1 MIPAKVS
8 GIGVSLL
15 VLSAVGC
22 THVGTVKD
30 ARAYMLDRPASHV
43 WVVGPDNQL
52 VELKHARV
60 LDDTLSGFAGSSYYE
75 VAMSDVKRLQ
85 AKVPDHGATVMLA
98 GGVAVATGLVIAELT
113 STGSKA
119 GCEVLVGGT
128 QTQLFPGGPLIS
140 QGVYAPCPPAP

>member
-1 MIPAKVS
+1 MISAKVS
-8 GIGVSLL
+8 GIGVGLL
-15 VLSAVGC
+15 MLSAVGC
-22 THVGTVKD
+22 THVGTVSD
-30 ARAYMLDRPASHV
+30 PRAYMVDRAGSHI
-43 WVVGPDNQL
+43 WVTGPDNRT

-85 AKVPDHGATVMLA
+85 AKVPAPGNTMLA
-98 GGVAVATGLVIAELT
+98 VGAGVAAAGLIVAELT

-128 QTQLFPGGPLIS
+128 QTQLYPGGPLIS
-140 QGVYAPCPPAP
+140 QGVYAPCPTSP